1 MLRLLLVAAAL
12 GLLAALH
19 PARAADDF
27 LEPEKAFQF
36 SAEPHDA
43 KSVAVTFAIAPG
55 YYLYREQFKFAATG
69 AVLGAPAI
77 PPGKVKFDETFQKNV
92 ETYRNAVTIVIP
104 VEQAGAEFRLAVT
117 SQGCAD
123 AGLCYPPM
131 QSVAAVALTGFGG
144 AGTRIDVP
152 PASGTPAAGLRGTR
166 PPRRASRPRRPP
178 GRHERDGGRC
188 HGVALG
194 HEGTTGESA
203 SGVEAVLRSG
213 SFWPIVGAFFIAGL
227 LLSLTPCVLPMLPIV
242 SSIIVGQAS
251 NGSSSMAFAGSSAAA
266 GAGAAD
272 TGAGISR
279 GAASRSPRRIRSA
292 WRSCTR
298 RSASPPASP
307 AKALPPRCKTRG
319 SWARSRSASSRCRS
333 RCSACTNC
341 RCPRGWPA
349 ASRPRRRS
357 CRPGASPACAP
368 WAASR
373 HSSSARAS
381 PRRSPAPCSTSA
393 RRATSGSAAPRSSRS
408 RPA

>member
-144 AGTRIDVP
+144 AGTARIDVP
-152 PASGTPAAGLRGTR
+152 PASGTPAAGLSGNTTAAASVTTTTATAGATARRR
-166 PPRRASRPRRPP
+166 PLPRRRPRPRRPP
-178 GRHERDGGRC
+178 Q
-188 HGVALG
+188 
-194 HEGTTGESA
+194 A
-203 SGVEAVLRSG
+203 SRRRVSRPCCAAARSG
-213 SFWPIVGAFFIAGL
+213 R
-227 LLSLTPCVLPMLPIV
+227 
-242 SSIIVGQAS
+242 
-251 NGSSSMAFAGSSAAA
+251 SSA
-266 GAGAAD
+266 
-272 TGAGISR
+272 
-279 GAASRSPRRIRSA
+279 P
-292 WRSCTR
+292 
-298 RSASPPASP
+298 
-307 AKALPPRCKTRG
+307 
-319 SWARSRSASSRCRS
+319 SS
-333 RCSACTNC
+333 
-341 RCPRGWPA
+341 
-349 ASRPRRRS
+349 
-357 CRPGASPACAP
+357 SPACCC
-368 WAASR
+368 R
-373 HSSSARAS
+373 
-381 PRRSPAPCSTSA
+381 
-393 RRATSGSAAPRSSRS
+393 
-408 RPA
+408 